1 MKERVRERVGQNG
14 RERDRRRAWVKDE
27 ERGRET
33 EGRKEGERE
42 KEMERRLVREGRHG
56 VVIGCQCFPV
66 LPTAQQPREIG
77 IAYN

>member
-1 MKERVRERVGQNG
+1 MEGKESRGVR
-14 RERDRRRAWVKDE
+14 
-27 ERGRET
+27 
-33 EGRKEGERE
+33 GERE
-42 KEMERRLVREGRHG
+42 GEGGREEAREMERWLVREGRHG